1 MFHHKKISFQLQT
14 DFVGA
19 LFIAPFLLI
28 WILLLIIPLF
38 KGLWMSLNDWDI
50 VTGRLSESFG
60 FYNYTDLWSDPLFWQ
75 SLKNTFVFVFFTVSF
90 VTLCSLLLAVSLNRE
105 GRIYSLLRSVFFA
118 SSVLS
123 VTVVT
128 LIWIMMFNKDRG
140 LIAAFVE
147 FLGFQSFDWLTNPR
161 LAMAAIVITT
171 IWWGLGLPFMLFLAG
186 LQQIPQDMNDAARL
200 EGINPLQKL
209 WYITLP
215 QLRRVLLLVI
225 ITQTVLHFQVF
236 GQAAIMTKGGP
247 SGSTR
252 TLVQYIYDNGIRQP
266 DMMGYASAMAMILL
280 LIMVFASFIQMLI
293 MKEEK

>member
-1 MFHHKKISFQLQT
+1 MGKNINKNQLRI
-14 DFVGA
+14 DFTAA
-19 LFIAPFLLI
+19 LFLLPFLSVWL
-28 WILLLIIPLF
+28 LLLIFPLI
-38 KGLWMSLNDWDI
+38 KGIWMSLNDWDI
-50 VTGRLSESFG
+50 VSGRLSKSFG
-60 FYNYTDLWSDPLFWQ
+60 FYNYIDLYYDPLFWQ
-75 SLKNTFVFVFFTVSF
+75 ALKNTLIFVFFTVAS
-90 VTLCSLLLAVSLNRE
+90 VTIVSLLLAVALNRE
-105 GRIYSLLRSVFFA
+105 GRVYGFFRSIFFA

-147 FLGFQSFDWLTNPR
+147 FWGGEGFDWLTSPH
-161 LAMAAIVITT
+161 LAMPAIIITT

-200 EGINPLQKL
+200 EGIKSWQKL

-215 QLRRVLLLVI
+215 QLRRTVILVI

-247 SGSTR
+247 SGATR

-266 DMMGYASAMAMILL
+266 DMMGYASALAMILL
-280 LIMVFASFIQMLI
+280 LIMVFASFVQMLTI
-293 MKEEK
+293 KEDK